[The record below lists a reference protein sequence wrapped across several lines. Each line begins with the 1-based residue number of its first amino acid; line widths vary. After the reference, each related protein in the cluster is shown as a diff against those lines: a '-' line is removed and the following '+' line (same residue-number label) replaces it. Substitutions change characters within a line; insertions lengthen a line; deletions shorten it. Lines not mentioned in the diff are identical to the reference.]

1 MACTRENPCGGIL
14 YEDPQ
19 GLELARAG
27 IHRRVEKC
35 LAGHSFWQGE
45 LPDLTRSGGARVD
58 DVTDDDV
65 ASAATGRNR
74 PAKPPRNSLRRERR
88 PTTLAAALA
97 ALREELA

>member
-45 LPDLTRSGGARVD
+45 LPDLTRSVGARVD
-58 DVTDDDV
+58 DVTDDD
-65 ASAATGRNR
+65 ATGRNR
-74 PAKPPRNSLRRERR
+74 PAKPPRNALRRERR